1 MDVYYSGSFH
11 KQYLLIYDFKYDF
24 EQASA
29 CLKHIQYIKFLLY
42 TSQHS
47 SVINKTMI
55 CMPECKIYLTSVKN
69 VINYKI

>member
-1 MDVYYSGSFH
+1 MYTIVEAFISNTYWYMT
-11 KQYLLIYDFKYDF
+11 LNDF